1 MKYKFIM
8 ENRKEYRLGK
18 MCKVLNVSRSG
29 YHNYVKRRLGRRE
42 KEDSVLLMEIKEI
55 HRNSRGLYGSPR
67 IYQDLR
73 RRGLKI
79 NKKRVVRIMQTNG
92 IRAKTKKKYKVT
104 TNSNHSYPVA
114 KNLIGQDFRTT
125 GSNKIW
131 VSDITYIWTKEG
143 WLYLACILD
152 LFSRMIVGWHID
164 QRQNSL
170 LVTTAIR
177 NALVQRGK
185 NPGIIFHW
193 EQGSQYASKE
203 VRDLLA
209 ANGIIQS
216 MSRKGNCY
224 DNAVMESFF
233 HTLKTEL
240 IGFENFQTREEA
252 KMKIFD
258 YIEIY
263 YNRQRIHSSI
273 DYFTPVE
280 YDNNLNSKL
289 VVV

>member
-8 ENRKEYRLGK
+8 ENRVEFRIGK

-29 YHNYVKRRLGRRE
+29 YHNYVKRRYLHRE
-42 KEDSVLLMEIKEI
+42 NEEIIILEKIKEI
-55 HRNSRGLYGSPR
+55 HKNSRELYGSPR
-67 IYQDLR
+67 IYQELR
-73 RRGLKI
+73 KRGLKI
-79 NKKRVVRIMQTNG
+79 NKKRVVRIMQKYG
-92 IRAKTKKKYKVT
+92 IRAKTKRKYKVT
-104 TNSNHSYPVA
+104 TNSNHRSPVA
-114 KNLIGQDFRTT
+114 KDLIGQDFRTT

-131 VSDITYIWTKEG
+131 VSDITYIRTKEG

-152 LFSRMIVGWHID
+152 LYSRMIVGWCLD
-164 QRQNSL
+164 QRLTSS

-177 NALVQRGK
+177 NAIIQRGE
-185 NPGIIFHW
+185 NPGIIFHSDR
-193 EQGSQYASKE
+193 GSQYASEAVK
-203 VRDLLA
+203 DMLKD
-209 ANGIIQS
+209 NKMIQS

-240 IGFENFQTREEA
+240 VRFENFQTREEA

-263 YNRQRIHSSI
+263 YNRQRTHSSI

-280 YDNNLNSKL
+280 YESNLIKRK
-289 VVV
+289 VA

>member
-8 ENRKEYRLGK
+8 ENRKEFRLGK
-18 MCKVLNVSRSG
+18 MCKILKVSRSG
-29 YHNYVKRRLGRRE
+29 YHNYVKGRFSRRE
-42 KEDSVLLMEIKEI
+42 NDDYIILEKIKEI
-55 HRNSRGLYGSPR
+55 HKNSRCLYGSPR
-67 IYQDLR
+67 IYQELR
-73 RRGLKI
+73 KRGLKI
-79 NKKRVVRIMQTNG
+79 NKKRVVRIMRKYG
-92 IRAKTKKKYKVT
+92 IRAKMKRKYKVT
-104 TNSNHSYPVA
+104 TNSNHSYPVV
-114 KNLIGQDFRTT
+114 KDLIGQNFKSTEL
-125 GSNKIW
+125 NKIW

-152 LFSRMIVGWHID
+152 LYSRMIVGWQID
-164 QRQNSL
+164 QRQSSS
-170 LVTTAIR
+170 LVTTAVS
-177 NALVQRGK
+177 NALSQRGK
-185 NPGIIFHW
+185 NPGIIFHSDR
-193 EQGSQYASKE
+193 GSQYASKE

-209 ANGIIQS
+209 AHGIIQS

-240 IGFENFQTREEA
+240 IYFENFQTREEA

-280 YDNNLNSKL
+280 YENNLISKL
-289 VVV
+289 VA

>member
-8 ENRKEYRLGK
+8 ENRKEFRVGK

-29 YHNYVKRRLGRRE
+29 YHNYLKRRIGSRGKDEYIILE
-42 KEDSVLLMEIKEI
+42 MIKEI
-55 HRNSRGLYGSPR
+55 HRDSRGLYGSPR
-67 IYQDLR
+67 IYQELR
-73 RRGLKI
+73 RRGIKV
-79 NKKRVVRIMQTNG
+79 NKKRVVRIMRKYG
-92 IRAKTKKKYKVT
+92 IRAKTKRKFKKT
-104 TNSNHSYPVA
+104 TNSNHSSPIA
-114 KNLIGQDFRTT
+114 KDLIGQNFKTSK
-125 GSNKIW
+125 SNKIW

-152 LFSRMIVGWHID
+152 LYSRMIVGWCLD
-164 QRQNSL
+164 QRLTSS
-170 LVTTAIR
+170 LVTTAIS
-177 NALVQRGK
+177 NAIIQRGE
-185 NPGIIFHW
+185 NPGIIFHSDR
-193 EQGSQYASKE
+193 GSQYASE
-203 VRDLLA
+203 AVRDMLMD
-209 ANGIIQS
+209 NKMIQS

-240 IGFENFQTREEA
+240 VKFETFRTREEA

-273 DYFTPVE
+273 SYFTPVE
-280 YDNNLNSKL
+280 YENNLISRK
-289 VVV
+289 VA

>member
-8 ENRKEYRLGK
+8 ENRKEFRLGK
-18 MCKVLNVSRSG
+18 MCEVLNVSRSG
-29 YHNYVKRRLGRRE
+29 YHNYVKRRFSLRE
-42 KEDSVLLMEIKEI
+42 SDDNIILEKIKEI
-55 HRNSRGLYGSPR
+55 HKSSRELYGSPR
-67 IYQDLR
+67 IYQELR
-73 RRGLKI
+73 RRGIKI
-79 NKKRVVRIMQTNG
+79 NKKRVVRIMREYG
-92 IRAKTKKKYKVT
+92 IRAKTKRKYKVT
-104 TNSNHSYPVA
+104 TNSNHSYRIV
-114 KNLIGQDFRTT
+114 KDLVGQNFKSTEL
-125 GSNKIW
+125 NKIW
-131 VSDITYIWTKEG
+131 VSDITYITTKEG
-143 WLYLACILD
+143 WLYLSCILD
-152 LFSRMIVGWHID
+152 LYSRKIVGWHID
-164 QRQNSL
+164 QRQSSS

-177 NALVQRGK
+177 NALSQRGK
-185 NPGIIFHW
+185 NPGIIFHSDR
-193 EQGSQYASKE
+193 GSQYASKE
-203 VRDLLA
+203 VKDLLA

-273 DYFTPVE
+273 DYFAPVE
-280 YDNNLNSKL
+280 YENNLISKL
-289 VVV
+289 VA